1 MDRVETK
8 PWLVLSQILYRETWA
23 RVGHPSLPSVPRPFP
38 LVKLAR
44 RSDGKKDSYRPP
56 PLTT

>member
-23 RVGHPSLPSVPRPFP
+23 RVGHPSLPSVLRLPSGEVGPQ
-38 LVKLAR
+38 V
-44 RSDGKKDSYRPP
+44 
-56 PLTT
+56 